1 MRFHIVVKPKAD
13 KHIKTLIKSEPAAYV
28 KAMLLFQELAKHPR
42 TGTGHPKPLRG
53 DRAGQWSRHISHK
66 HRLVYEIDD
75 EIVTVLV
82 ISASGHYNDK

>member
-1 MRFHIVVKPKAD
+1 MRYHVVVKPKAD
-13 KHIKTLIKSEPAAYV
+13 KHIKALVKSEPAAYV

-42 TGTGHPKPLRG
+42 TGTGHPKPLSG

-66 HRLVYEIDD
+66 HRLVYEIHD

-82 ISASGHYNDK
+82 ISAYGHYDDK